1 VTKFCSLTVNIFL
14 VHQIIQIGKF
24 RLTYPADSVP
34 LSVFRYGQCGLRLL
48 LWEFLECMLS
58 FVQSEESCTDGSASR
73 GTDHFRLGDFL
84 CTVHYTT
91 CLMRLYTSGML
102 YRYGRRN
109 LIISFVK
116 CDFALKLKEMG
127 PTGSRVF
134 RLTQHVQ
141 CTARRVAASG

>member
-1 VTKFCSLTVNIFL
+1 MTSPKLLLALMATVSVQAAPQINEREVVGEVIQSLGPAIQQALASLGSSSSSSSSSSGCSLTVNIFL

-73 GTDHFRLGDFL
+73 
-84 CTVHYTT
+84 
-91 CLMRLYTSGML
+91 
-102 YRYGRRN
+102 
-109 LIISFVK
+109 
-116 CDFALKLKEMG
+116 E
-127 PTGSRVF
+127 
-134 RLTQHVQ
+134 
-141 CTARRVAASG
+141 